1 MFLFSESAA
10 SALVWLTATGSA
22 GAAEIGTVVA
32 QKYTNKHTSG
42 RGKLY
47 KRVISSF

>member
-42 RGKLY
+42 GKIY
-47 KRVISSF
+47 KRVIFSF